1 MRSFDNLLTR
11 YGFITEAKTSPFAG
25 THPSFG
31 GITKSM
37 ATRGMSSAPYDT
49 VKFLATFLYEL
60 DIISDDERKMIL
72 KGQGFKGK
80 QLALLEVIKGKSQ
93 EIVANSARIEE
104 AMPTELENYINRA
117 TLNRGRDMMPDAK
130 VEGGSGGRRDKY
142 AAQAAE
148 LAAKRKAAGEAK
160 QQTLALKAAARGEE
174 ADVQSAVDVLVNT
187 LDDADRE
194 VVDRADVAAG
204 IGFKGAEDVKLN
216 FDDID
221 INIGVIKDRDTL
233 VDKLVKFFNKQP
245 NFTAEKTRR
254 GVNVEGPSGSFGT
267 SVQDAE
273 DMILSLVMR
282 ARPDIDE
289 AQIVVDL
296 HSDKAVS
303 EDEEYGASRGE
314 ETKFH
319 KKLDSM
325 VHDTF
330 GKRKGEDEEGS
341 GNVYQGEAETV
352 FYGDD
357 GEEVDG
363 VIYYTATKD
372 PRTGQIDIQLT
383 GGDVTGYNP
392 ASKVDDDYIEY
403 IISHPKYIE
412 DYIAD
417 ARADAE
423 GRFGSMPEDEEGGGN
438 VYQGEAETVFYGD
451 DGEEVDGVVYYTA
464 TKNPE
469 TGEID
474 IQLTGGDVTGY
485 NPASKVDDDY
495 IEFIIAN
502 PQYNQD
508 HIADARADAEG
519 RFGSVTEDEEG
530 EDYDRDDTHDWDYR
544 EQEWNK
550 NNRPCSEC
558 GSRYYPREGA
568 QCPLCRADSEDED
581 NEEYNAKKADV
592 DRDGKTE
599 PWERGIA
606 RKRGFKNA
614 PEDEEGCDCED
625 EEGCNCDE
633 ETPYMESYT
642 SIYLEGMTRR
652 SHKQEAAPQTMTFKE
667 RMKPK
672 TWKQLA
678 ELRNYGM

>member
-37 ATRGMSSAPYDT
+37 STRGMSSAPYDT
-49 VKFLATFLYEL
+49 VKFLATFLSGL
-60 DIISDDERKMIL
+60 DIISDDEERSVL
-72 KGQGFKGK
+72 KAQGFKGK
-80 QLALLEVIKGKSQ
+80 QLALLEIIKGKSR

-104 AMPTELENYINRA
+104 EMPAELENYINRS
-117 TLNRGRDMMPDAK
+117 TLNRGRDMMPNAK
-130 VEGGSGGRRDKY
+130 VEGGSGGRRDRY
-142 AAQAAE
+142 GTQAAE

-187 LDDADRE
+187 LDDYDRE

-204 IGFKGAEDVKLN
+204 IGFKGAEDVKLD

-282 ARPDIDE
+282 ARPDIDG

-341 GNVYQGEAETV
+341 SNVYQGEAETV

-357 GEEVDG
+357 GEEVAG

-372 PRTGQIDIQLT
+372 PETGEIDIQLT

-423 GRFGSMPEDEEGGGN
+423 GRFGSM
-438 VYQGEAETVFYGD
+438 
-451 DGEEVDGVVYYTA
+451 
-464 TKNPE
+464 
-469 TGEID
+469 
-474 IQLTGGDVTGY
+474 
-485 NPASKVDDDY
+485 
-495 IEFIIAN
+495 
-502 PQYNQD
+502 
-508 HIADARADAEG
+508 
-519 RFGSVTEDEEG
+519 TEDEE
-530 EDYDRDDTHDWDYR
+530 YDA
-544 EQEWNK
+544 E
-550 NNRPCSEC
+550 
-558 GSRYYPREGA
+558 
-568 QCPLCRADSEDED
+568 
-581 NEEYNAKKADV
+581 KADL
-592 DRDGKTE
+592 DDDGEAE
-599 PWERGIA
+599 PWEKGIA

-614 PEDEEGCDCED
+614 PGDEEGCDCGD
-625 EEGCNCDE
+625 EEDCNCDE

>member
-11 YGFITEAKTSPFAG
+11 YGFITEAKTSPFAS

-37 ATRGMSSAPYDT
+37 STRGMSSAPYDT

-60 DIISDDERKMIL
+60 DIISDDERKMVL
-72 KGQGFKGK
+72 RGQGFKGK
-80 QLALLEVIKGKSQ
+80 QLALLEVIKGKSR

-117 TLNRGRDMMPDAK
+117 TLNRGRDMMPNAK

-160 QQTLALKAAARGEE
+160 QQTLALKVAARGEE

-204 IGFKGAEDVKLN
+204 IGFKGAEDVKLD

-221 INIGVIKDRDTL
+221 INIGAIRDRDTL

-273 DMILSLVMR
+273 DMIISLVMR

-296 HSDKAVS
+296 HSDKAIS
-303 EDEEYGASRGE
+303 EDEEYGGMME
-314 ETKFH
+314 E
-319 KKLDSM
+319 
-325 VHDTF
+325 
-330 GKRKGEDEEGS
+330 EEGS
-341 GNVYQGEAETV
+341 GNVYE
-352 FYGDD
+352 
-357 GEEVDG
+357 
-363 VIYYTATKD
+363 
-372 PRTGQIDIQLT
+372 
-383 GGDVTGYNP
+383 
-392 ASKVDDDYIEY
+392 
-403 IISHPKYIE
+403 
-412 DYIAD
+412 
-417 ARADAE
+417 
-423 GRFGSMPEDEEGGGN
+423 
-438 VYQGEAETVFYGD
+438 GEAETVFYGD

-464 TKNPE
+464 TKDPR

-485 NPASKVDDDY
+485 NPAARVDDDY
-495 IEFIIAN
+495 IEYIISH
-502 PQYNQD
+502 PKYIED
-508 HIADARADAEG
+508 YIADARRDAEG
-519 RFGSVTEDEEG
+519 RFGGTPEDEEYDEYEGPFGRDDDDERIEDFKVKERIEALRSNARLRERGVPPDELPYEDEDG

-558 GSRYYPREGA
+558 GSRDYPRKGA
-568 QCPLCRADSEDED
+568 QCPLCRADSDS
-581 NEEYNAKKADV
+581 EE
-592 DRDGKTE
+592 
-599 PWERGIA
+599 
-606 RKRGFKNA
+606 
-614 PEDEEGCDCED
+614 EEGSKPDYLDFDKDGDKREPMKRALKQKRV
-625 EEGCNCDE
+625 
-633 ETPYMESYT
+633 TESYT
-642 SIYLEGMTRR
+642 SLYLEGMTRR
-652 SHKQEAAPQTMTFKE
+652 SHKQEPAPQTMTFKE

-672 TWKQLA
+672 TWRQLA

>member
-1 MRSFDNLLTR
+1 MNSFGNLLYR
-11 YGFITEAKTSPFAG
+11 VGILAEAKTSPFAG

-37 ATRGMSSAPYDT
+37 STRGMSSAPYDT

-117 TLNRGRDMMPDAK
+117 TLNRGRDMMPNAK

-148 LAAKRKAAGEAK
+148 LAAKRRAAGEAK

-204 IGFKGAEDVKLN
+204 IGFKGAEDVKLD

-273 DMILSLVMR
+273 DMIISLVMR

-303 EDEEYGASRGE
+303 EDEEYG
-314 ETKFH
+314 
-319 KKLDSM
+319 SM
-325 VHDTF
+325 T
-330 GKRKGEDEEGS
+330 
-341 GNVYQGEAETV
+341 
-352 FYGDD
+352 
-357 GEEVDG
+357 
-363 VIYYTATKD
+363 
-372 PRTGQIDIQLT
+372 
-383 GGDVTGYNP
+383 
-392 ASKVDDDYIEY
+392 
-403 IISHPKYIE
+403 
-412 DYIAD
+412 
-417 ARADAE
+417 
-423 GRFGSMPEDEEGGGN
+423 EDEEGGGN

-464 TKNPE
+464 TKDPR
-469 TGEID
+469 TGQID

-485 NPASKVDDDY
+485 NPASKVDEDY
-495 IEFIIAN
+495 IEYIISH
-502 PQYNQD
+502 PKYIED
-508 HIADARADAEG
+508 YIADARADAEG
-519 RFGSVTEDEEG
+519 RFGSMTEDEEYDD
-530 EDYDRDDTHDWDYR
+530 EDYFYDRYDVDDLIEDQKVR
-544 EQEWNK
+544 ERLEALR
-550 NNRPCSEC
+550 NNERL
-558 GSRYYPREGA
+558 RERGV
-568 QCPLCRADSEDED
+568 PPDKLPEDE
-581 NEEYNAKKADV
+581 EYDAEKADL
-592 DRDGKTE
+592 DGGGVK
-599 PWERGIA
+599 PWEKRLA
-606 RKRGFKNA
+606 KRRGFKNV
-614 PEDEEGCDCED
+614 PPV
-625 EEGCNCDE
+625 
-633 ETPYMESYT
+633 TESYT
-642 SIYLEGMTRR
+642 SIYIAEQTRKD
-652 SHKQEAAPQTMTFKE
+652 SYNTTKAEVGLTFKE
-667 RMKPK
+667 KYKPK
-672 TWKQLA
+672 TSYQLD
-678 ELRNYGM
+678 ELRRYGL

>member
-372 PRTGQIDIQLT
+372 P
-383 GGDVTGYNP
+383 
-392 ASKVDDDYIEY
+392 
-403 IISHPKYIE
+403 
-412 DYIAD
+412 
-417 ARADAE
+417 
-423 GRFGSMPEDEEGGGN
+423 
-438 VYQGEAETVFYGD
+438 
-451 DGEEVDGVVYYTA
+451 
-464 TKNPE
+464 E

-474 IQLTGGDVTGY
+474 IQLTGGGVTGY

-519 RFGSVTEDEEG
+519 RFGSVTEDEEYDD
-530 EDYDRDDTHDWDYR
+530 EDYFYDRYDVDYSIEDQKVRERLEALRNNERLRERGVPPDD
-544 EQEWNK
+544 
-550 NNRPCSEC
+550 
-558 GSRYYPREGA
+558 
-568 QCPLCRADSEDED
+568 LLEDD
-581 NEEYNAKKADV
+581 DEEYDAEKADL
-592 DRDGKTE
+592 DDDGEAE
-599 PWERGIA
+599 PWEKGIA

-625 EEGCNCDE
+625 EEDCNCDE

>member
-49 VKFLATFLYEL
+49 VKFIATFLYEL

-187 LDDADRE
+187 LNDADRE

-204 IGFKGAEDVKLN
+204 IGFKGAEDVKLD

-303 EDEEYGASRGE
+303 EDEEYGASRGQ

-341 GNVYQGEAETV
+341 SNVYQGEAETV

-423 GRFGSMPEDEEGGGN
+423 GRFGSMPEDEEDGGP
-438 VYQGEAETVFYGD
+438 FD
-451 DGEEVDGVVYYTA
+451 R
-464 TKNPE
+464 
-469 TGEID
+469 
-474 IQLTGGDVTGY
+474 
-485 NPASKVDDDY
+485 DDDY
-495 IEFIIAN
+495 GPDI
-502 PQYNQD
+502 
-508 HIADARADAEG
+508 ARARERDKRRRERNIIRDMG
-519 RFGSVTEDEEG
+519 ISDEP
-530 EDYDRDDTHDWDYR
+530 YDRDDED
-544 EQEWNK
+544 
-550 NNRPCSEC
+550 
-558 GSRYYPREGA
+558 
-568 QCPLCRADSEDED
+568 ADDD
-581 NEEYNAKKADV
+581 
-592 DRDGKTE
+592 
-599 PWERGIA
+599 
-606 RKRGFKNA
+606 
-614 PEDEEGCDCED
+614 EDEESKPDYLDFDKDGNKKEPMKRALKQKRV
-625 EEGCNCDE
+625 
-633 ETPYMESYT
+633 TESYT
-642 SIYLEGMTRR
+642 SIYL
-652 SHKQEAAPQTMTFKE
+652 
-667 RMKPK
+667 
-672 TWKQLA
+672 
-678 ELRNYGM
+678 

>member
-49 VKFLATFLYEL
+49 VKFIATFLSGL
-60 DIISDDERKMIL
+60 GIISDDEERSVL
-72 KGQGFKGK
+72 KAQGFKGK
-80 QLALLEVIKGKSQ
+80 QLALLEIIKAKSS

-104 AMPTELENYINRA
+104 EMPAELENYINRS
-117 TLNRGRDMMPDAK
+117 TLNRGRDMMPNAK

-160 QQTLALKAAARGEE
+160 QQTLALKAAAQGEE
-174 ADVQSAVDVLVNT
+174 ADVQSAVDILVNT

-245 NFTAEKTRR
+245 NYTAEKTRR
-254 GVNVEGPSGSFGT
+254 GVNVEGPAGSFGT

-330 GKRKGEDEEGS
+330 GKREGEEEEAEEEDGPFDRDDDYGPDIARERELNKRRRDRRISREMGISDEPYDREDEDEDEDEES
-341 GNVYQGEAETV
+341 KPDYLDFDKDGNEKEPMKRALKQ
-352 FYGDD
+352 
-357 GEEVDG
+357 
-363 VIYYTATKD
+363 K
-372 PRTGQIDIQLT
+372 R
-383 GGDVTGYNP
+383 VT
-392 ASKVDDDYIEY
+392 
-403 IISHPKYIE
+403 
-412 DYIAD
+412 
-417 ARADAE
+417 
-423 GRFGSMPEDEEGGGN
+423 
-438 VYQGEAETVFYGD
+438 
-451 DGEEVDGVVYYTA
+451 
-464 TKNPE
+464 
-469 TGEID
+469 
-474 IQLTGGDVTGY
+474 
-485 NPASKVDDDY
+485 
-495 IEFIIAN
+495 
-502 PQYNQD
+502 
-508 HIADARADAEG
+508 
-519 RFGSVTEDEEG
+519 
-530 EDYDRDDTHDWDYR
+530 
-544 EQEWNK
+544 
-550 NNRPCSEC
+550 
-558 GSRYYPREGA
+558 
-568 QCPLCRADSEDED
+568 
-581 NEEYNAKKADV
+581 
-592 DRDGKTE
+592 
-599 PWERGIA
+599 
-606 RKRGFKNA
+606 
-614 PEDEEGCDCED
+614 
-625 EEGCNCDE
+625 
-633 ETPYMESYT
+633 ESYT

>member
-37 ATRGMSSAPYDT
+37 STRGMSSAPYDT
-49 VKFLATFLYEL
+49 VKFLATFLNGL
-60 DIISDDERKMIL
+60 DIISDDESRSVL
-72 KGQGFKGK
+72 KAQGFKGK
-80 QLALLEVIKGKSQ
+80 QLALLEIIKGKSR

-104 AMPTELENYINRA
+104 EMPAELENYINRS
-117 TLNRGRDMMPDAK
+117 TLNRGRDMMPNAK

-142 AAQAAE
+142 NTQAAE
-148 LAAKRKAAGEAK
+148 LAAKRKAAGEAQ

-245 NFTAEKTRR
+245 NYTAEKTRR

-303 EDEEYGASRGE
+303 EDEEYG
-314 ETKFH
+314 
-319 KKLDSM
+319 SM
-325 VHDTF
+325 L
-330 GKRKGEDEEGS
+330 EDEEGS

-392 ASKVDDDYIEY
+392 ASKVDEDYIEY

-485 NPASKVDDDY
+485 NPASKVDEDY

-508 HIADARADAEG
+508 HIADARIDAEG
-519 RFGSVTEDEEG
+519 RFGSMTEDEEDG
-530 EDYDRDDTHDWDYR
+530 PFDRDDDYGPDIAR
-544 EQEWNK
+544 ERELNK
-550 NNRPCSEC
+550 RRRDRRI
-558 GSRYYPREGA
+558 SREMGISDEPYDR
-568 QCPLCRADSEDED
+568 EDED
-581 NEEYNAKKADV
+581 AD
-592 DRDGKTE
+592 DD
-599 PWERGIA
+599 
-606 RKRGFKNA
+606 
-614 PEDEEGCDCED
+614 EDEESKPDYLDFDKDGNKKEPMKRAL
-625 EEGCNCDE
+625 NQKRV
-633 ETPYMESYT
+633 TESYT